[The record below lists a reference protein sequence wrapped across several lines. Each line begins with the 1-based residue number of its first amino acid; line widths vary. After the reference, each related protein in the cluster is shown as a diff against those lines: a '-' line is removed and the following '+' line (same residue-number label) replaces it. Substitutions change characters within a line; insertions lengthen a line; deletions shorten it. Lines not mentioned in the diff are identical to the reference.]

1 MFGFDKKH
9 VLLFCIIA
17 LIVFT
22 FYCIIRL
29 HYLKQKFYDISV
41 IPRTTNYNVISYIN
55 NIQSKDK
62 ITDMPGCSGVIDD
75 NDSVKTII
83 DAKYNDCKS
92 AYSDYLKNNKDI
104 NNKYGKN
111 KSLIE
116 ICPVTCNSNV
126 YVTCEQLLLNKFTD
140 NANILDG
147 VTSDINTSI
156 NTRLNDRYKLMSDVQ
171 ISMDPFLYSKDQ
183 NDFNINMFVND
194 QVAKYPSEV
203 LGLVNNYYQ
212 DRYHSG
218 NIESFTGS
226 ISVSTYIVDP
236 VLEKTFLGTYKAI
249 KGQFL
254 ALDDLTI
261 TIGNDTIS
269 PQTTKKTNK
278 INNSNP
284 NFLLTVSNSNN
295 LTLTYNIDKLD
306 NYKSM
311 KSAIQIVLSNMKI
324 ISQPKNIDNVQQLL
338 SILGVTSPTSLIL
351 VNDQFTSSEGV
362 LHKNFKLL
370 NDNLDTILVLQKV

>member
-9 VLLFCIIA
+9 VLLFCIIS
-17 LIVFT
+17 LVLFT

-41 IPRTTNYNVISYIN
+41 IPGTTKYNVISYIN
-55 NIQSKDK
+55 NIESKSK
-62 ITDMPGCSGVIDD
+62 LTDMPGCSSVYDD
-75 NDSVKTII
+75 DIAVRDIG
-83 DAKYNDCKS
+83 YNNCQT
-92 AYSDYLKNNKDI
+92 AYSDYLKNNYDV
-104 NNKYGKN
+104 NNNYGLSKA
-111 KSLIE
+111 LID
-116 ICPVTCNSNV
+116 ICPVTCKSDA
-126 YVTCEQLLLNKFTD
+126 YVSCVKLLLNKFTD

-147 VTSDINTSI
+147 VTADVNTSI
-156 NTRLNDRYKLMSDVQ
+156 NTRLDDRNKMLNDIQD
-171 ISMDPFLYSKDQ
+171 SMAPFIYSKDQ
-183 NDFNINMFVND
+183 NEFNINMIVND

-212 DRYHSG
+212 DRYKSG
-218 NIESFTGS
+218 NVESFTDN

-236 VLEKTFLGTYKAI
+236 VLENTFLGTYKAL

-254 ALDDLTI
+254 SLDDLTI
-261 TIGNDTIS
+261 TIGHDTNSTQPTKNSTIIS
-269 PQTTKKTNK
+269 KQ
-278 INNSNP
+278 P
-284 NFLLTVSNSNN
+284 NFILTVSNSNN
-295 LTLTYNIDKLD
+295 LKLTYTIDKLD

-311 KSAIQIVLSNMKI
+311 KSAIQMVLSNMTI
-324 ISQPKNIDNVQQLL
+324 VSQPKNTDNVQQLL
-338 SILGVTSPTSLIL
+338 SILGVTSPTSLIM